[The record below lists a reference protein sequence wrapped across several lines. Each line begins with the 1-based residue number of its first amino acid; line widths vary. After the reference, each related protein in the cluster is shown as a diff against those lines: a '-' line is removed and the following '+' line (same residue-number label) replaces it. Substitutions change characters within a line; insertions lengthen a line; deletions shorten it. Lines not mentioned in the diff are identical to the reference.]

1 MTELI
6 LITYGQIGSEMLN
19 AAMHIMIADTTRI
32 QTISIYDEPDIA
44 EHAASELE
52 KALVK
57 FGDDASYLIMTDL
70 HGSTHFNVASR
81 YLEESRIALVSGL
94 NLPMLLRVLNHR
106 DEDITTLLHFAEEG
120 GVMGINALNMTS
132 IDSRG
137 RM

>member
-19 AAMHIMIADTTRI
+19 AAMHIMNADTTKI

-44 EHAASELE
+44 EHVASELE
-52 KALVK
+52 KALGK
-57 FGDDASYLIMTDL
+57 FGRDTSYLIMTDL
-70 HGSTHFNVASR
+70 HGSTHFNVASK

-106 DEDITTLLHFAEEG
+106 DEDITTLLHYAEEG
-120 GVMGINALNMTS
+120 GVMGINGLNMTS

>member
-19 AAMHIMIADTTRI
+19 AAMHIMNADTTKI

-44 EHAASELE
+44 EHVASELE
-52 KALVK
+52 KALAR
-57 FGDDASYLIMTDL
+57 FGHDTSYLIMTDL

-94 NLPMLLRVLNHR
+94 NMPMLLRVLNHR

-120 GVMGINALNMTS
+120 GVMGISGLNMTS

-137 RM
+137 RV